1 MKSAL
6 LAILLANVPPGQ
18 TYYSVEPSSC
28 GEECGATWS
37 SHYESWVV
45 QESAETGAARYEMI
59 VDALVDEARTLLC
72 TDEAPECVAY
82 RGEASWK
89 YPQPWEL
96 DELVALAATTAIYES
111 GFREDVQVG
120 RGRSG
125 EPSDDRGEGRGP
137 SNEACFMQV
146 HPVIAWRFSDDA
158 FELRGAAEQG
168 DREARELIASGLL
181 GTGADAVSSCFRTG
195 LRMLIHARAHCA
207 WAAPQTPWAY
217 ATLSLYGTGTTCQG
231 AKSTAKRVATYY
243 RLLRKLRALQEV
255 QGA

>member
-72 TDEAPECVAY
+72 TDEEPECVAY

-96 DELVALAATTAIYES
+96 DELVAPEAVVERALQVARDWLVLPPRAMAKTRALARRDLAETFAREERSTRES
-111 GFREDVQVG
+111 FVADWFSRETQGTLRALVEKLQA
-120 RGRSG
+120 RGR
-125 EPSDDRGEGRGP
+125 EGR
-137 SNEACFMQV
+137 M
-146 HPVIAWRFSDDA
+146 
-158 FELRGAAEQG
+158 
-168 DREARELIASGLL
+168 
-181 GTGADAVSSCFRTG
+181 
-195 LRMLIHARAHCA
+195 
-207 WAAPQTPWAY
+207 
-217 ATLSLYGTGTTCQG
+217 G
-231 AKSTAKRVATYY
+231 AKS
-243 RLLRKLRALQEV
+243 
-255 QGA
+255 